1 MNRVKLLLADYTG
14 LSILL
19 GILCFL
25 LLIPVVSILG
35 LDERFLVLLAIFPIA
50 VYGFWKLS
58 TNLSLY
64 VVLLVSA
71 TYIGGIATA
80 AEGAAIPLTPFQ
92 ILLGLGIVF
101 YGSYMVNQADFNIR
115 LTGFEKLLAAFIGFI
130 FFSLAYSANPVSGL
144 FEAFRMIA
152 LFIFVIL
159 VVNTVFTSR
168 QIIILLIAGTVVS
181 AGLAT
186 ASLILTFLNPEIA
199 AINYLM
205 MGRGIAGRSAIG
217 DVDPNFF
224 ATIFFLPIA
233 FTAAILHADVNL
245 KWRLLAFIVL
255 GVLIGGALSTYSRS
269 AWVAIFFIG
278 LLTIYYYRNI
288 NIALIFAGLFILLLA
303 VMPELRVTLG
313 SVFNR
318 ILDIFSG
325 SVDASSKMRIV
336 LGQVAISMF
345 LENSLLGVGFR
356 AFPAEFEL
364 RNTAFGMLEV
374 NEPHNITYMV
384 FAELGLIGFF
394 LFAAILFFLFRM
406 AYRNL
411 KMSKNDPWQRIIA
424 TALLTSLV
432 GYLIFHQFIP
442 RFFTNN
448 TMYVN
453 IALIVVHHY
462 YLIGLKGELNKQS
475 AV

>member
-1 MNRVKLLLADYTG
+1 LNRVKHLLADYTG

-19 GILCFL
+19 GALCFL
-25 LLIPVVSILG
+25 LLIPILSILG
-35 LDERFLVLLAIFPIA
+35 LDERFLILLALSPMA
-50 VYGFWKLS
+50 VFAFWKLS
-58 TNLSLY
+58 TNLFLFS
-64 VVLLVSA
+64 VLLVSA
-71 TYIGGIATA
+71 AYIGGILTA
-80 AEGAAIPLTPFQ
+80 AEGAAIPFTPFQ
-92 ILLGLGIVF
+92 ILLGLAVLLF
-101 YGSYMVNQADFNIR
+101 SFQMFHTSNFDIR
-115 LTGFEKLLAAFIGFI
+115 LTGLEVLLAAFIGLI
-130 FFSLAYSANPVSGL
+130 FFSLSYSTNPASGL

-159 VVNTVFTSR
+159 VINTVFTSR
-168 QIIILLIAGTVVS
+168 QILILLIAGTLVS

-199 AINYLM
+199 AINYMM
-205 MGRGIAGRSAIG
+205 MGRGIAGRAAIG
-217 DVDPNFF
+217 DVDPNYF

-233 FTAAILHADVNL
+233 FTTAVLHADVDKKYRL
-245 KWRLLAFIVL
+245 MALVLLAVL
-255 GVLIGGALSTYSRS
+255 VGGALSTYSRS

-278 LLTIYYYRNI
+278 LLIIYYYRNI
-288 NIALIFAGLFILLLA
+288 NIALVFAGIFLVLLA
-303 VMPELRVTLG
+303 VMPELRITLA

-325 SVDASSKMRIV
+325 TTDASSKMRIV
-336 LGQVAISMF
+336 LGQVAIKMF
-345 LENSLLGVGFR
+345 LENSILGVGFR
-356 AFPAEFEL
+356 AFPTEFEL

-384 FAELGLIGFF
+384 FAELGLVGFL

-406 AYRNL
+406 AYRNMR
-411 KMSKNDPWQRIIA
+411 MSLNDPWQRIIA
-424 TALLTSLV
+424 TSLLVSLV

-453 IALIVVHHY
+453 IALIIVHHY
-462 YLIGLKGELNKQS
+462 YLTRNIEK
-475 AV
+475 